1 MKNQTLACM
10 LLGLFFLGSFF
21 ANVFT
26 HELGHYAVAEAAG
39 LQPKMHADFGTENT
53 AYFKTTGFF
62 VSYNAE
68 SSDFVPTDGLIAF
81 AGPLMN
87 VILLVIILGVYFK
100 MPKKTTLTKLCFVAL
115 LIPTVLSVV
124 SNLLPFAGTDGS
136 IILNSFVR

>member
-39 LQPKMHADFGTENT
+39 LQPKMHADFSTDNT
-53 AYFKTTGFF
+53 AYFTTTGFF

-68 SSDFVPTDGLIAF
+68 SSDFLPIDGLIAF

-87 VILLVIILGVYFK
+87 VILLAVILTAYFK
-100 MPKKTTLTKLCFVAL
+100 MPKKTTLTKLFFAAL

-124 SNLLPFAGTDGS
+124 FNLLPFAGADGS
-136 IILNSFVR
+136 IILNSFAK